1 MLSNILD
8 GLMFLVNS
16 MLSGITFIGSVI
28 LQIPNYT
35 IEALKVLNSI
45 LPNSLYICAA
55 AFVASISAL
64 LILRV
69 VRGGA

>member
-1 MLSNILD
+1 MLSNILES
-8 GLMFLVNS
+8 LMFLVNS
-16 MLSGITFIGSVI
+16 MLSGITFIGSVL

-35 IEALKVLNSI
+35 VEALKVLNNI
-45 LPNSLYICAA
+45 LPNSLYISAA

>member
-35 IEALKVLNSI
+35 VEALKVLNTI
-45 LPNSLYICAA
+45 LPNSLYICSA

>member
-1 MLSNILD
+1 MLSNILES
-8 GLMFLVNS
+8 LMFLVNS
-16 MLSGITFIGSVI
+16 MLSGITFIGSVL

-35 IEALKVLNSI
+35 VEALKVLNNI
-45 LPNSLYICAA
+45 LPN
-55 AFVASISAL
+55 SISAL